1 MVLKIKLALHLRDQ
15 HVLMWQ
21 SLGTL
26 NVFNTLTLKYVSEK
40 REKLE
45 YRFVVESTKIEITTF
60 PYKSALSKAN
70 VKINKIVSTK

>member
-1 MVLKIKLALHLRDQ
+1 MALKIKLALHLRDQ
-15 HVLMWQ
+15 HVFMWQ

-26 NVFNTLTLKYVSEK
+26 NVFNALTLKYVSGK

-45 YRFVVESTKIEITTF
+45 YRFLVESTKIEITTF

-70 VKINKIVSTK
+70 VKTNKIVSTK